1 MPHMPAAKLPVSDS
15 VDRSAPGLTTGGG
28 VPCAPPSTAGDEDGT
43 LTKAR
48 LAQALMERMG
58 LPRRDAQQFVDAF
71 FDLIA
76 QRLIAGEGVKISGLG
91 HFHLRDKSQRPGR
104 NPRTGEPVP
113 VTARRVV
120 TFHPSALLKQ
130 QYEQQD
136 DG

>member
-1 MPHMPAAKLPVSDS
+1 MPRMPAKFPISAS
-15 VDRSAPGLTTGGG
+15 VNRSAPGLTAGGDA
-28 VPCAPPSTAGDEDGT
+28 PYAPPSTASDEDGT

-48 LAQALMERMG
+48 LAQALMERMN

-76 QRLIAGEGVKISGLG
+76 QRLISGESVKISGLG
-91 HFHLRDKSQRPGR
+91 HFHLRDKPQRPGR